1 MPRRRIA
8 RTVCIVICA
17 VASLS
22 VQSLA
27 QAGVVGAEAFISVTD
42 RHASLDRVN
51 AVLARTEVRREL
63 ERLGVDPLQTEA
75 RVAALSDQE
84 LQSLATD
91 LEGLPAGGSLLATAG
106 IVFVVLLI
114 LELVGVIDIFKK
126 I

>member
-1 MPRRRIA
+1 
-8 RTVCIVICA
+8 
-17 VASLS
+17 LS